1 MCQAL
6 WQPPGKEKARPCQG
20 QGARG
25 NPGLRIKLVVEV
37 GRSRRDGEERV
48 RAVGGWDPAERL
60 RPWPARGN
68 RAVSVA
74 TAASL

>member
-1 MCQAL
+1 M
-6 WQPPGKEKARPCQG
+6 
-20 QGARG
+20 
-25 NPGLRIKLVVEV
+25 VEV
-37 GRSRRDGEERV
+37 GRSGRDGEERV